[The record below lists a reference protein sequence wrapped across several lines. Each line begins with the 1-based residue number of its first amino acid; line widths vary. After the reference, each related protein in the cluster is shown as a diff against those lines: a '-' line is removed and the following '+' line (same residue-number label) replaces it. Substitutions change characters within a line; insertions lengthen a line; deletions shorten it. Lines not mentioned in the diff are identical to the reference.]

1 MPGYPLTS
9 AATLTCGHGGQVAP
23 TPAPAQ
29 ARVKIGSALVLT
41 TSDTLTV
48 SGCPGVN
55 GVMCTTVT
63 WTATASRVKA
73 GGQPLLLQANPVRP
87 RRRHSR
93 PGPPPPVPQVS
104 TVQQQVS
111 AQ

>member
-29 ARVKIGSALVLT
+29 ARVKIGGSLVLT
-41 TSDTLTV
+41 TADTLTV

-63 WTATASRVKA
+63 WTATASQVKA
-73 GGQPLLLQANPVRP
+73 GGQPLLLQATPSGPGGGTVA
-87 RRRHSR
+87 
-93 PGPPPPVPQVS
+93 GPPPPVPQVS